1 MSDTYTKLFSSIT
14 ESTVW
19 GESYSTRVVWVTM
32 LAMADAQGDVYGAIP
47 GLARRAN
54 VTLQEV
60 EKALAAFLSPDPYSR
75 TKDDDGRRIAVID
88 GGWRLI
94 NHAKYGEVRNAEERR
109 EYKREWDRKNRS
121 RNPTESDKS
130 DTNPTESDN
139 PTPSALTPAPT
150 KKEQKQKT
158 APQEDEL
165 LGTVSPEVAADFR
178 KLRARLRAPITATA
192 MKGIL
197 RESQT
202 AGISLEAAL
211 IVCCE
216 RGWRGF
222 KAEWV
227 QETNGHGKKQGSAD
241 IFAGAK

>member
-19 GESYSTRVVWVTM
+19 GEPYSTRVVWVTM
-32 LAMADAQGDVYGAIP
+32 LAMTDAQGDVYGSIP

-54 VTLQEV
+54 VTLEEV
-60 EKALAAFLSPDPYSR
+60 EKALSAFLSPDPYSR
-75 TKDDDGRRIAVID
+75 TQDDDGRRIAVID

-94 NHAKYGEVRNAEERR
+94 NHKKYGQVRNAEERR
-109 EYKREWDRKNRS
+109 DYKREWDRKNRS

-139 PTPSALTPAPT
+139 PTTLALTPT
-150 KKEQKQKT
+150 LDKKEQKQKI
-158 APQEDEL
+158 ASQEDGL
-165 LGTVSPEVAADFR
+165 LATVSPQVAADFR
-178 KLRARLRAPITATA
+178 KLRARLRAPITATS

-197 RESQT
+197 RESQA
-202 AGISLEAAL
+202 AGLSLEAAL
-211 IVCCE
+211 VICCE

-222 KAEWV
+222 KAEWIL
-227 QETNGHGKKQGSAD
+227 EGNGHSKKQGSTD
-241 IFAGAK
+241 IFDGAR